1 MYLYLSTYLC
11 NIFYALICWCTLRF
25 LPYLAFV
32 SNGAMNIVYMS
43 FQISFMKRCDTQEKR
58 LQIPRPEWSAEL
70 ECMIIACAS
79 IYDKCIDN

>member
-1 MYLYLSTYLC
+1 MPERFSHYKFVFAIL
-11 NIFYALICWCTLRF
+11 FYIIEGIAAIRALHFDL
-25 LPYLAFV
+25 
-32 SNGAMNIVYMS
+32 S

-79 IYDKCIDN
+79 IYDKCIDNKYNCQILV

>member
-1 MYLYLSTYLC
+1 MYLYLSTYLY

-43 FQISFMKRCDTQEKR
+43 FQISFVLFRYTASNR
-58 LQIPRPEWSAEL
+58 IPGS
-70 ECMIIACAS
+70 
-79 IYDKCIDN
+79 YDSVIFVVVVF